1 MKHLILACLLLIS
14 IGAFAQSKTKKTERQ
29 GDHSSPTI
37 ELPRDWREMSCNIN
51 KPQSMY
57 GCYDSVANIIHVYFT
72 APVNVEFKVTA
83 TATKKQ

>member
-1 MKHLILACLLLIS
+1 
-14 IGAFAQSKTKKTERQ
+14 
-29 GDHSSPTI
+29 
-37 ELPRDWREMSCNIN
+37 
-51 KPQSMY
+51 MY